1 MKTLFKDYRTRM
13 KVVLNPEI
21 KDTDADV
28 QKEMLDEIVEQAS
41 HEFKSKRFDIEKT
54 LRILKKELNTQCNN
68 EELDVENLIA
78 LELAIRKEDAR
89 LNALSSL
96 AGNLGLRASY
106 SL

>member
-1 MKTLFKDYRTRM
+1 MKTFKDYRNRM

-21 KDTDADV
+21 KDTDADI
-28 QKEMLDEIVEQAS
+28 QTEMLDEIVEQAT

-68 EELDVENLIA
+68 EDLDVENLIA

-89 LNALSSL
+89 LNALCTL
-96 AGNLGLRASY
+96 GDNLGLRTR
-106 SL
+106 L